1 MNPFSAQLQTIWA
14 SGVQALP
21 TLLSYTPTTLGFALA
36 AMVLG
41 LTLGFGVAMARL
53 GRVALLRA
61 VAGVYVSFIRGTP
74 LLVQIFVIYYGL
86 PSLGLT
92 FSPVVGG
99 VLALTLNAAAY
110 LSETLRS
117 AIQAVPPGQREAALS
132 LGLNARQTLWLVI
145 MPQAARVALPS
156 LGNSLI
162 SLVKDTSLVS
172 VITVVELM
180 RSAQLVVART
190 FEPFGPYLMAA
201 IVYWVICSV
210 LEVGQRLLERRLS
223 RGFVSV

>member
-53 GRVALLRA
+53 SHATLLRA
-61 VAGVYVSFIRGTP
+61 VAGVYVSFVRGTP

>member
-1 MNPFSAQLQTIWA
+1 MNPLSSQLQTIWT

-41 LTLGFGVAMARL
+41 LTLGFLVAMARL
-53 GRVALLRA
+53 SRVALLRA
-61 VAGVYVSFIRGTP
+61 ASGVYVSFVRGTP

-132 LGLNARQTLWLVI
+132 LGLNARQTLWLVV

-223 RGFVSV
+223 RGFQSV

>member
-1 MNPFSAQLQTIWA
+1 MNPLSAQLQTIWT

-41 LTLGFGVAMARL
+41 LTLGFLVAMARL
-53 GRVALLRA
+53 SRVALLRA

-132 LGLNARQTLWLVI
+132 LGLNARQTLWLVV

-201 IVYWVICSV
+201 IVYWAICSV

-223 RGFVSV
+223 RGFVSA

>member
-1 MNPFSAQLQTIWA
+1 MNPFLAQLQTIWA

-41 LTLGFGVAMARL
+41 LTLGFLVAMARL
-53 GRVALLRA
+53 SRVALLRA

-132 LGLNARQTLWLVI
+132 LGLDARQTLWLVV

-201 IVYWVICSV
+201 VVYWVICSV
-210 LEVGQRLLERRLS
+210 LEVGQSLLERRLS
-223 RGFVSV
+223 RGFVSE

>member
-1 MNPFSAQLQTIWA
+1 MNPLSSQLQTIWI

-41 LTLGFGVAMARL
+41 LTLGFLVAMARL
-53 GRVALLRA
+53 SRVALLRA
-61 VAGVYVSFIRGTP
+61 TSGVYVSFVRGTP

-132 LGLNARQTLWLVI
+132 LGLNARQTLWLVV

-223 RGFVSV
+223 RGFVSA

>member
-1 MNPFSAQLQTIWA
+1 MNPVLTQLQSIWA

-21 TLLSYTPTTLGFALA
+21 TLLSYTPVTLGFALA

-41 LTLGFGVAMARL
+41 LLLGFGVALARL
-53 GRVALLRA
+53 SHVTALRA
-61 VAGVYVSFIRGTP
+61 AAGIYVSFIRGTP

-110 LSETLRS
+110 LSETLRA
-117 AIQAVPPGQREAALS
+117 AIQAVPTGQREAAVS
-132 LGLNARQTLWLVI
+132 LGLNAQQTLWLVI

-201 IVYWVICSV
+201 VVYWVVCSA
-210 LEVGQRLLERRLS
+210 LEVVQRLLERRLS
-223 RGFVSV
+223 RGFLGA

>member
-1 MNPFSAQLQTIWA
+1 MNPLSSQLQTIWI

-41 LTLGFGVAMARL
+41 LTLGFLVAMARL
-53 GRVALLRA
+53 SRVALLRA
-61 VAGVYVSFIRGTP
+61 TSGVYVSFVRGTP

-132 LGLNARQTLWLVI
+132 LGLNARQTLWLVV

-223 RGFVSV
+223 RGFQSV